1 MISNCKTV
9 FHAMSKIS
17 TMIQMSKN
25 FSCKFLIW
33 ILVNKASGMSNELYY
48 KFKDTLEELD
58 NLMNDTIHPND
69 MMKLD
74 ENLAQCNR
82 IKVNVSSCEQN

>member
-1 MISNCKTV
+1 
-9 FHAMSKIS
+9 
-17 TMIQMSKN
+17 
-25 FSCKFLIW
+25 
-33 ILVNKASGMSNELYY
+33 MSNELYY
-48 KFKDTLEELD
+48 KFKDKLEELD

-69 MMKLD
+69 MTKLD